1 MDKFPRTMISDISV
15 SRMIIGTNWFLGF
28 SHTSVAKDSFI
39 KSYQDTKKVAD
50 ILETFLD
57 HGIDTVMGP
66 PDPLL
71 IDAVKEAQDRTG
83 DELILILTPTFN
95 IIPGG
100 PKENDAEAVLDMCK
114 RYQCKICMPH
124 MIVTDTLLDK
134 MNGEI
139 RNIEKYTAMIRER
152 DMIPALST
160 HMPETI
166 IIADKTKADIETY
179 IQIYNAIGF
188 LMQVEPEWVMQIIK
202 NAHKPVITIKPLAA
216 GRLSPLTGLPFVWS
230 TIRNNDMVA
239 IGTTTAD
246 EAKEVIDISFDILNR
261 QIPDITLQRTRSKR
275 GLEET
280 I

>member
-1 MDKFPRTMISDISV
+1 VDKFPRTMIGDISV
-15 SRMIIGTNWFLGF
+15 SRMIIGTNWFLGY
-28 SHTSVAKDSFI
+28 SHISVAKDSFI
-39 KSYQDTKKVAD
+39 KSYQDTKKVAA

-83 DELILILTPTFN
+83 DEIILILTPTFN
-95 IIPGG
+95 IVPGG
-100 PKENDAEAVLDMCK
+100 PKENDAEDVLDMCK
-114 RYQCKICMPH
+114 GFQCKICMPH
-124 MIVTDTLLDK
+124 MIVTDYLLDR
-134 MNGEI
+134 MNGKI
-139 RNIEKYTAMIRER
+139 RNIKKYTAMIRER

-166 IIADKTKADIETY
+166 IIADKTNVDIETY

-188 LMQVEPEWVMQIIK
+188 LMHVEPEWVMQIIK
-202 NAHKPVITIKPLAA
+202 NAHKPIITIKPLAA

-230 TIRNNDMVA
+230 TIRNKDMVA

>member
-1 MDKFPRTMISDISV
+1 MDKFPRTMIGDISV
-15 SRMIIGTNWFLGF
+15 SRMIIGTNWFLGY
-28 SHTSVAKDSFI
+28 SHISVAKDSFI
-39 KSYQDTKKVAD
+39 KSYQDTKKVAA

-124 MIVTDTLLDK
+124 MIVTDYLLDR

-188 LMQVEPEWVMQIIK
+188 LMHVEPEWVMQIIK

-239 IGTTTAD
+239 IGTTTVD

-261 QIPDITLQRTRSKR
+261 QIPDITLQKTRSKK

>member
-114 RYQCKICMPH
+114 RFQCKICMPH
-124 MIVTDTLLDK
+124 MIVTDYLLDR

>member
-1 MDKFPRTMISDISV
+1 M
-15 SRMIIGTNWFLGF
+15 
-28 SHTSVAKDSFI
+28 
-39 KSYQDTKKVAD
+39 
-50 ILETFLD
+50 
-57 HGIDTVMGP
+57 
-66 PDPLL
+66 L
-71 IDAVKEAQDRTG
+71 IDAVNEAQDRTG

-100 PKENDAEAVLDMCK
+100 PKENDAEAVFDVCK
-114 RYQCKICMPH
+114 RFQCKICMPH
-124 MIVTDTLLDK
+124 MIVTDYLLDR

-139 RNIEKYTAMIRER
+139 RNIEKYTTMIRER

-160 HMPETI
+160 HVPETI
-166 IIADKTKADIETY
+166 IIADKIKADIETY
-179 IQIYNAIGF
+179 IQIYNAVGF
-188 LMQVEPEWVMQIIK
+188 LMHVEPEWVMQIIK
-202 NAHKPVITIKPLAA
+202 NAHKPVIAIKPLAA

-239 IGTTTAD
+239 IGTTTVD
-246 EAKEVIDISFDILNR
+246 EAKEVIGISFDILNR

>member
-114 RYQCKICMPH
+114 RFQCKICMPH

-179 IQIYNAIGF
+179 IQIYNAVGF

>member
-1 MDKFPRTMISDISV
+1 MDKFSRTMIGDISV
-15 SRMIIGTNWFLGF
+15 SRMIIGTNWFLGY

-39 KSYQDTKKVAD
+39 KSYQDTKKVAV

-114 RYQCKICMPH
+114 RFQCKICMPH
-124 MIVTDTLLDK
+124 MIVTDYLLDR

-188 LMQVEPEWVMQIIK
+188 LMHVEPEWVMQIIK